1 MTENTKDIEGV
12 LAEIAKQE
20 TKGNERVKATG
31 EVFTPMPLVKRILSD
46 FPIEKFKD
54 PQSTLLDPSC
64 GDGNFLV
71 ELVNIL
77 SQYHDRDH
85 VLDHMVYGIDIM
97 PDNIHTARTRLGL
110 TPDRNGWHHIV
121 CADYLAYDISSF
133 DTHRDLEVSKL
144 RSVKELFS
152 GTTED
157 LPAKQEIDLERV
169 PRSIENIDWTDRK
182 LDVSFRQGD
191 VIFNVEKEFLF
202 EGKTPSFQD
211 TLAFLAETLGNE
223 AKGVIEICGE
233 NPEVIAFW
241 LLLSEVPPN
250 GITFEVRRGSKVLLE
265 NPVSDPNDDGDDP
278 S

>member
-20 TKGNERVKATG
+20 TRGNERVKATG
-31 EVFTPMPLVKRILSD
+31 EVFTPMPLVKQVVANL
-46 FPIEKFKD
+46 PIEKLKD
-54 PQSTLLDPSC
+54 PQSTHLDPSC

-71 ELVNIL
+71 ELVNVL

-110 TPDRNGWHHIV
+110 TPERNGWNHIV
-121 CADYLAYDISSF
+121 CADFLAYDTNSF
-133 DTHRDLEVSKL
+133 RTYKDLQLKQTLNLMGMLWDV
-144 RSVKELFS
+144 
-152 GTTED
+152 ED
-157 LPAKQEIDLERV
+157 
-169 PRSIENIDWTDRK
+169 IDWTDK
-182 LDVSFRQGD
+182 NFDVCFRQGEAE
-191 VIFNVEKEFLF
+191 ITITEELLF
-202 EGKTPSFQD
+202 EGDIP
-211 TLAFLAETLGNE
+211 TLEDVVFLLAGILRDET
-223 AKGVIEICGE
+223 KGVIDIKGE
-233 NPEVIAFW
+233 DPAVVAFR

-250 GITFEVRRGSKVLLE
+250 GITFEVKRGSRVLLE